1 MNLNSSI
8 TSPYNMHVP
17 QIYQQY
23 NLKYEEL
30 NNRLTKVKKEF
41 GMRRA
46 ISSRSLTG
54 ETVRVWR
61 MYLCILVRLHSI
73 TNLLIFFIP

>member
-61 MYLCILVRLHSI
+61 MYYYNYFLGFSFCTILSVYI
-73 TNLLIFFIP
+73 G